1 MNDQTNQNEHL
12 FKELEQMIS
21 GSFDLSNRKIGPNFP
36 PVDILEEKNCYRIK
50 ADLPGLERCDFEIIL
65 EQNVLSICGEKK
77 QSLIT
82 EKNYYRHLERSYGA
96 FSRSFNL
103 PDNLNQDAM
112 EAFYKDGVL
121 DIVIPKNR
129 HSPANAIIV
138 DSE

>member
-77 QSLIT
+77 T
-82 EKNYYRHLERSYGA
+82 KPYHREKLLQTSGKKLWSI
-96 FSRSFNL
+96 F
-103 PDNLNQDAM
+103 
-112 EAFYKDGVL
+112 
-121 DIVIPKNR
+121 PKL
-129 HSPANAIIV
+129 
-138 DSE
+138 